1 MKIDNPKYK
10 ARFGTKARMLG
21 REEVASC
28 VGHEAGGVCPFGVR
42 EGVEVY
48 LDDSLRRFSSVFPA
62 AGSANSAVELTIP
75 ELERASAALGWVDVC
90 KPAENSI

>member
-1 MKIDNPKYK
+1 
-10 ARFGTKARMLG
+10 MLG

-75 ELERASAALGWVDVC
+75 ELERASSALGWVDVC

>member
-1 MKIDNPKYK
+1 
-10 ARFGTKARMLG
+10 MLG